1 MNNSQQQQDDD
12 DENSVAPSNDLR
24 VSSSAQGRQSSG
36 LRPDAGLPLV
46 GDTPTFLRN
55 PASLLASQRESG
67 FSSKEDVDV
76 QTLELGDVIQINAP
90 TNGAIHKQTY
100 YVFYIDDQKLKLLNT
115 SNHQLLK
122 LRVDGYVAD
131 ESIVSID
138 LLSRS
143 PFAGYARQHKL
154 EPPQWIDVHFGGD
167 MPVVISGEITNLEE
181 DMIEITT
188 YPGMRVIYV
197 DFAYQGIPED
207 LPIEKIVLRERPK
220 ALQTSLRALAS
231 QQDEFDVEQEATAE
245 FDETTGLMTVNVPEG
260 ASANPSPEEVIEEF
274 LAEPDGE
281 DDDDDDDEELESL
294 NVAIAVPESERRYS
308 EEMQVA
314 DLLGELVS
322 RLPADQRTPAAMKD
336 IHKFV
341 GRFKELRRLFSTFD
355 DNGDV
360 LMPKR
365 TDVMQKPLIDRIVAL
380 DKEIPWI
387 VPVVHE
393 RNELISIT
401 DEKHEDSYNGAASH
415 IETEMS
421 ALIARLGPVNRYFR
435 EKRPLGIE
443 GNQYDAVA
451 RIVDATIMAAPA
463 NDLEPASTVF
473 LKDREVKTDIEC
485 IVSND
490 SNYGMD
496 SSVANHGSS
505 HETSVHRLTT
515 RRYTVAS
522 NRMILDENSRRRIY
536 HRTPIGVPDR
546 VNVRS
551 VLMMPRAVLLQSHS
565 RSPSAN
571 LYLKSKLAEIPVYKF
586 RFLKRGTTVAKR
598 EVENLDEEISYEN
611 TCVNFA
617 DNNVCSSAS
626 NESTDQFLSSRP
638 VHYTI
643 NDDDASSPEASEEIF
658 RRFLD
663 AIIPRTRNLLYWMK
677 PSLTH
682 LYTQADIIATLEPFL
697 IEQENVTFK
706 QWKDVKFYVK
716 EKIKT
721 YKAAFVAKRKEYE
734 ALRGLVS
741 ATPVNRI
748 QTMLKEKADFQQVLL
763 SSYPFLSPKK
773 EQESNQEQKQEQ
785 NIHSSETLQNLIA
798 TDGTAAYASLL
809 NLYLMEFLTIP
820 ESVVGIMKPPTISS
834 ETTNTIIKSKCGKR
848 FLTKKYHSVAA
859 LRKDDNTKDVFYDK
873 EYDDTPYFLADK
885 YKDEKKRFGNDEEFR
900 EFFVETLIQ
909 KHDCPPHLAPTLANT
924 ILLKKK
930 RITLGEY
937 AILEIRPTLVDKLK
951 EADLEDAE
959 KREVEKE
966 ADTRKFMEFYKRAK
980 GDVWELDKTVSMD
993 AFIDSNTLFCEL
1005 SESCNKLT
1013 DVAQCV
1019 PGEMAALQMRLS
1031 KRARMMEEFEDRV
1044 ARSFEEVAKELRAK
1058 LSQMRVQNRRG
1069 KVIDDMRLYRQNYR
1083 SYEIG
1088 KTAISTELVAQSP
1101 HIELRDRVFGWPD
1114 FVAKQGMICVFVD
1127 KFCRAPMQNQQDDEH
1142 WLYCKDT
1149 NTRLF
1154 PQSIHRLAMAFA
1166 FDQYQQELD
1175 RVIRECGQMS
1185 DDGDSIV
1192 DKYTGYVLRQIEFS
1206 AEEGFDD
1213 AGFKVSSNAMVEET
1227 DIGTMV
1233 LNALNKKDRVFEDP
1247 TTQAVYNV
1255 FKTLSENMGIQ
1266 KEAAES
1272 SIEEFVLRVSL
1283 EMLRDET
1290 VVQNETAYNEL
1301 QAERAKQQTKKT
1313 SAMPYKTYF
1322 NQLLIIIVGCSTFA
1336 AMQTLIPT
1344 FKTKKTFP
1352 GCVKSFAGFPL
1363 DEGNTD
1369 NSPGLRY
1376 VACVLDKSKRAS
1388 SQPWASIEPLGLE
1401 ILLKRLKLVMKE
1413 YVYPRKDVAHL
1424 YKIKRDYLVNYPEE
1438 TVPEEVSLSKW
1449 TLFQPPLIAFSL
1461 DGRAATGIT
1470 EEFEKELFRAVMQ
1483 GSAEQFKMIGALKGK
1498 ALKHGYAVYDAIDR
1512 VVRKKQA
1519 LLTTSAGA
1527 AFLENACCNEDGP
1540 HLTPIAYFQK
1550 ERPELEQLLKKT
1562 SKVDDVLTQIKR
1574 LSKAKTLFDPKS
1586 SRLVGAAV
1594 PDTII
1599 SRVVY
1604 ETFIHYCN
1612 FDNDAPV
1619 PSDLSSFASKKPE
1632 YNRFA
1637 SLDDKIAYLKRH
1649 GHAYGINEFHSL
1661 MRIVNNRN
1669 IVLRKPDKTIDALG
1683 GIKDML
1689 DYFEETNSTLVEQK
1703 LRELLRA
1710 TLEEYDPKVALHE
1723 ERASIR
1729 KLNRY
1734 LQRATDKMREE
1745 ILTFL
1750 TTHAN
1755 LSASQVA
1762 KTERFLKNATEW
1774 NLSDRKSGA
1783 KEVENIVLNLS
1794 KVYPNKLRTGT
1805 FQMEMPKH
1813 WNFSPAHRIYL
1824 EKETEAFFRAIAALQ
1839 EESKDGT
1846 FQKYLKTVISSVAD
1860 LALFL
1865 EQIPMF
1871 APMMKDGVEYWSLYS
1886 DETVRFLQEYCLLS
1900 VLHEYVIIANDRDF
1914 IQMRA
1919 EEIRTSR
1926 VEDDD
1931 EGLESPGSFD
1941 EEGEDYGA
1949 ATQIRQM
1956 RIVESDAA
1964 ELKKLAGRFMMA
1976 MIDRERQTK
1985 ESMNYSYAEIMERTM
2000 GLKYKD
2006 KKGIT
2011 DYLAGL
2017 SRDERR
2023 VEQAL
2028 RSHKIG
2034 RWNVGMQKGLYQY
2047 DKGVYDKEIEQWHQ
2061 GQDPTG
2067 MPEPEGGLEVDDLA
2081 REEQAQQSADYDG
2094 GDGWENL
2101 NEDYTDGVY
2110 YEEDAERGDYDE
2122 Y

>member
-1 MNNSQQQQDDD
+1 MNNSQQQQDD
-12 DENSVAPSNDLR
+12 ENSVSP
-24 VSSSAQGRQSSG
+24 
-36 LRPDAGLPLV
+36 
-46 GDTPTFLRN
+46 
-55 PASLLASQRESG
+55 
-67 FSSKEDVDV
+67 SKEDVDV

-100 YVFYIDDQKLKLLNT
+100 YVFYIDGQKLKLLNT

-274 LAEPDGE
+274 LAEPEGE
-281 DDDDDDDEELESL
+281 DDDDDDEELESL

-365 TDVMQKPLIDRIVAL
+365 TDVMQKPLIDHIVAL

-451 RIVDATIMAAPA
+451 RIVDATITAAPA
-463 NDLEPASTVF
+463 NDLEPESAVF

-536 HRTPIGVPDR
+536 HRTPVGVPDR

-643 NDDDASSPEASEEIF
+643 NDDDASSPEASEEVF

-741 ATPVNRI
+741 AIPINRI

-773 EQESNQEQKQEQ
+773 EQDSDQGQ
-785 NIHSSETLQNLIA
+785 NTHSSETLQNLIA

-873 EYDDTPYFLADK
+873 EYDDTPYFLVDK

-951 EADLEDAE
+951 EADLEEVE

-980 GDVWELDKTVSMD
+980 GDVWELDRTVSMD

-1088 KTAISTELVAQSP
+1088 KTAISTELVTQSP
-1101 HIELRDRVFGWPD
+1101 HVELRDRVFGWPD

-1206 AEEGFDD
+1206 AEEGFDE

-1301 QAERAKQQTKKT
+1301 QAERAKQQTKKA
-1313 SAMPYKTYF
+1313 SSMPYKTYF
-1322 NQLLIIIVGCSTFA
+1322 NQLLIIIVGCATFA

-1438 TVPEEVSLSKW
+1438 TVPEEVSLVKW

-1498 ALKHGYAVYDAIDR
+1498 ALKHGYAVFDAIDH

-1527 AFLENACCNEDGP
+1527 AFLENACCNEGGP

-1550 ERPELEQLLKKT
+1550 ERPELEQLFKKT
-1562 SKVDDVLTQIKR
+1562 AKVDDVLTQIKR

-1612 FDNDAPV
+1612 FDNDAHI

-1637 SLDDKIAYLKRH
+1637 SLDDKITYLKRH

-1762 KTERFLKNATEW
+1762 KTENFLKNAAEW

-1824 EKETEAFFRAIAALQ
+1824 EKETEAFFRSIAALQ

-1865 EQIPMF
+1865 EQVPAF
-1871 APMMKDGVEYWSLYS
+1871 APIMKDGVEYWSLYS

-1919 EEIRTSR
+1919 EEIRTSSR
-1926 VEDDD
+1926 VEDD
-1931 EGLESPGSFD
+1931 ESPGSFE
-1941 EEGEDYGA
+1941 EEGEEDEDYGT

-1964 ELKKLAGRFMMA
+1964 ELKKLVGKFMMA